1 MKLFRSP
8 LKTLA
13 IGVGLAFSP
22 LAQATLVLADGT
34 VFNGFVTSSPGSSY
48 QLTLRM
54 DFTNTTAGSAFLGDR
69 IEAWSLQLPGAA
81 TSTLVSAPVDPS
93 WSVYNAGKAVGGS
106 NGCGNGAVH
115 TICVDRNN
123 NDQLDG
129 TGPIVTNTFFDW
141 VVDINFAS
149 PQAFTSGGN
158 FHLLTVVWDDKPG
171 ESNDGWKKDATLIS
185 ESLGV
190 FLTCVPNPTGGLCLP
205 PPPPPPPGEGRT
217 VPEPGTLALLGL
229 GLAGLAASR
238 RRKQ

>member
-1 MKLFRSP
+1 MKLLRSP

-13 IGVGLAFSP
+13 IGVGLAFSS
-22 LAQATLVLADGT
+22 LAQATLALADGT
-34 VFNGFVTSSPGSSY
+34 VFNGFVSGSGSSY

-54 DFTNTTAGSAFLGDR
+54 DFTNTAAGSEFLGDR

-81 TSTLVSAPVDPS
+81 TSTLFSAPIDAN
-93 WSVYNAGKAVGGS
+93 WSVYNTGKAVGGG
-106 NGCGNGAVH
+106 NGCGNGAVN
-115 TICVDRNN
+115 TICIDRIN

-129 TGPIVTNTFFDW
+129 SGPQVINTFFDW
-141 VVDINFAS
+141 VVNIDFTS
-149 PQAFTSGGN
+149 PQTFTSGGN

-171 ESNDGWKKDATLIS
+171 EHNDGWKKDATLIS

-190 FLTCVPNPTGGLCLP
+190 FLTCAPNPAGGLCLP
-205 PPPPPPPGEGRT
+205 PPPPPPPPGEGGT
-217 VPEPGTLALLGL
+217 LPEPGTLALLGL